1 MEPQPRQHLAGIFSR
16 LKGTRTALVLIFCI
30 MLMDVVGISILYP
43 VSAYIVR
50 RYSSQALMV
59 TLLSVVYSA
68 AQFLAA
74 PVLGKLSD
82 RLGRRPVLLVSLFG
96 SALGY
101 LVFGIGGALWILFLS
116 RLIDGITG
124 GNMSTA
130 SAYIADISEPASLA
144 KNLALIGMAWGIGL
158 IIGPALG
165 GILGQFD
172 LRAPAFFAAG
182 LSLLNMVL
190 GYFFLPESL
199 PKERRTTG
207 RMHAKD
213 FNALASI
220 REMGRLPGLAGL
232 LVVLSLYNFGFSG
245 MNSTENIFL
254 IRRFTAQPW
263 QLGLLTMLVGV
274 TVALVQFGLVQR
286 LVSRFGEKA
295 LAVACLAL
303 QALGALATC
312 LNPVYLLVYPIVILR
327 SAVGVFVFPTLG
339 ALTTRRVSAGE
350 LGVLMGVTTA
360 IGSLMSIFSPIL
372 AGTLYDAWAPA
383 APYWLTALLFLSAAF
398 LLKLQSSP
406 EIAPAN

>member
-1 MEPQPRQHLAGIFSR
+1 M
-16 LKGTRTALVLIFCI
+16 ALSLLFCI

-50 RYSSQALMV
+50 QYSSQALMV

-82 RLGRRPVLLVSLFG
+82 RLGRRPVLLVSLLG

-130 SAYIADISEPASLA
+130 SAYIADLSKPGDLT
-144 KNLALIGMAWGIGL
+144 KNFGLIGMAWGIGL
-158 IIGPALG
+158 IIGPGLG
-165 GILGQFD
+165 GLLGQLD

-182 LSLLNMVL
+182 LSLLNMLL
-190 GYFFLPESL
+190 GYFFLPESP
-199 PKERRTTG
+199 PKERRTNKKM
-207 RMHAKD
+207 RLDD
-213 FNALASI
+213 FSAIVSI
-220 REMGRLPGLAGL
+220 REMGRIPGLATL

-245 MNSTENIFL
+245 MNSTETIFL
-254 IRRFTAQPW
+254 IQRFGAHPW
-263 QLGLLTMLVGV
+263 QIGLLTMLVGI

-286 LVSRFGEKA
+286 LVARWGEKVMA
-295 LAVACLAL
+295 FSCLLL
-303 QALGALATC
+303 QGFGALATC
-312 LNPVYLLVYPIVILR
+312 VSPVFLLVYPIVLLR
-327 SAVGVFVFPTLG
+327 SAVGVFVFPSLG
-339 ALTTRRVSAGE
+339 ALNTRRVSAGE

-372 AGTLYDAWAPA
+372 AGVFYDHWTPS
-383 APYWLTALLFLSAAF
+383 APYIMTMVLFMVAALL
-398 LLKLQSSP
+398 LKFEPSP
-406 EIAPAN
+406 RIAYPSESQ